1 MTRDL
6 PNLGDIICTKTRP
19 DYTYTVIGFTDSYL
33 ELIDHADNGADSLRI
48 EVWTRS
54 DSSWIVKERFGPAE
68 KKQVGGDHY
77 TMHKI
82 QPWDIIDAYGL
93 DFYEGNALK
102 YLLRYKDKNGA
113 EDLEKAIHY
122 IERIIEGLKNVQS

>member
-1 MTRDL
+1 MTRDF
-6 PNLGDIICTKTRP
+6 PNVGDIICTRTRQ
-19 DYTYTVIGFTDSYL
+19 DYTYTVTGQTDLYI
-33 ELIDHADNGADSLRI
+33 ELIDHADEGADSLRK
-48 EVWTRS
+48 EVWTRP
-54 DSSWIVKERFGPAE
+54 DSLWIVKEAAPVDR
-68 KKQVGGDHY
+68 KQVGGDHY